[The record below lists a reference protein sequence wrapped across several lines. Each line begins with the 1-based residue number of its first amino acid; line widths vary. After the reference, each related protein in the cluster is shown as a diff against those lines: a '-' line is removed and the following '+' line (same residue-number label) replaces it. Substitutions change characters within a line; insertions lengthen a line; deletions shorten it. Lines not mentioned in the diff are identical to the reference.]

1 LKKKLGTKQTPTLNV
16 IYNMISLVQRW
27 NKIEKEDDKRC
38 LEEWIKKLLD
48 KTQELKSKTL
58 LLKDIIIYSYLAVLA
73 L

>member
-1 LKKKLGTKQTPTLNV
+1 
-16 IYNMISLVQRW
+16 MISLVQRW
-27 NKIEKEDDKRC
+27 NGIEKEDDKRC